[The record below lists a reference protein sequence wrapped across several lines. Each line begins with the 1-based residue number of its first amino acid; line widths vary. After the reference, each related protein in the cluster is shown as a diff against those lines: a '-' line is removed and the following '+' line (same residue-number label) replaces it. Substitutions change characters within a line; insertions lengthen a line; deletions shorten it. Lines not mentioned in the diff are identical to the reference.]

1 MASSRTEPTPP
12 TTTPSPVAFA
22 LQELIA
28 CWDQGYEALARGDLD
43 RVTSLLDIADDHLAN
58 IGRPADDTPELA
70 HLRNAA
76 VSAKGRLEHGM
87 RGGLAGLQEEMAR
100 TRQGAKVLKGY
111 GQARATLGTTI
122 HRSI

>member
-1 MASSRTEPTPP
+1 
-12 TTTPSPVAFA
+12 VAFA

-43 RVTSLLDIADDHLAN
+43 RVASLLDIADDHLAA
-58 IGRPADDTPELA
+58 IGRPTDDDQELA
-70 HLRNAA
+70 RLRNDA
-76 VSAKGRLEHGM
+76 VSARGRLEHGM
-87 RGGLAGLQEEMAR
+87 RTGLVGIQEELAR